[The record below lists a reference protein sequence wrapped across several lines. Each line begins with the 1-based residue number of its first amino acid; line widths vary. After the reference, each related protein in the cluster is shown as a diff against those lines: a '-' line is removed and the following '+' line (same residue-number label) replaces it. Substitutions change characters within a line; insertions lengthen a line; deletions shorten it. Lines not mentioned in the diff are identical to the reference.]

1 MKVGRFFIKEF
12 MIKEKLTREFFNGN
26 LSGKTIKQI
35 FNYYSINKGV
45 EKDALREALLSLC
58 DELVLG
64 ENGGKFYLFADSG
77 LKKGVLK
84 CHERGYA
91 FFIPEDKTADL
102 FIPARGLNGGLQGDT
117 VVVRKVE
124 GKRGSSDEA
133 EVVKVLSR
141 GVKRV
146 IGVFYKERNYAFVVP
161 ADRSYTKDVF
171 VSEKNFNG
179 ARNGDSVVCELI
191 AYPLDKCPEGKIV
204 EVVKPENEVKTAE
217 RTAIDNLGIETEFPS
232 EVKSFVESIP
242 DSVTEKDKKGRLD
255 LTDKLIITIDGDDSR
270 DFDDAISVE
279 KNEKG
284 YILGVHIADVTH
296 YVTENS
302 VLDKEALNRATSIYF
317 PDCVIP
323 MLPEKL
329 SNGICSLN
337 EGVDRLTL
345 SCIMSVD
352 FKGEVYDY
360 KITPSVIKSRNR
372 MTYKKVQKIIDGD
385 EGVKKEYAHLVEMLS
400 YADELQNILHKKRVA
415 RSSVE
420 LEGKEAEII
429 VDENGKISLS
439 RRQRIGS
446 YQLIEEFMLLA
457 NQTVAEHCYYLNVP
471 FVFRVHE
478 KCAEEKI
485 QSFCLFLKGLG
496 IKTSWNEKNYHSS
509 DFNKLLQ
516 SVKDMPYAGVVNDVL
531 LRSMQKAK
539 YSPEDTGHFGLGL
552 EHYCH
557 FTSPIR
563 RYPDLMVHRIL
574 KTALKD
580 YEKAE
585 RYSSIVG
592 EVADISSQRERR
604 ADEVERKVDDI
615 FVSAYMNDYLGEEF
629 DGVISGVTSF
639 GIFVELENTAEGL
652 VRLEDLPKGNY
663 VFDEKSFTLFSNRN
677 VYKLGDEVR
686 IKVASCDVIAGEL
699 DFVLAK

>member
-1 MKVGRFFIKEF
+1 MKVGRFFVKEF
-12 MIKEKLTREFFNGN
+12 MLKEKLTREFLDGT

-35 FNYYSINKGV
+35 FNYYSISKGV
-45 EKDALREALLSLC
+45 EKDALREALISLC

-64 ENGGKFYLFADSG
+64 ENGGKYYLFSDSG
-77 LKKGVLK
+77 LKIGVLK

-91 FFIPEDKTADL
+91 FFIPDDKTPDL
-102 FIPARGLNGGLQGDT
+102 FIPAKSLNGGLQGDK

-124 GKRGSSDEA
+124 SKRGSSDEA
-133 EVVKVLSR
+133 EVVKVISR
-141 GVKRV
+141 GLKSI

-161 ADRSYTKDVF
+161 AERAFTKDVF

-179 ARNGDSVVCELI
+179 ARNGDSVVCEII
-191 AYPLDKCPEGKIV
+191 AYPQDKCPEGVIV
-204 EVVKPENEVKTAE
+204 ERIKPENELKTAE
-217 RTAIDNLGIETEFPS
+217 RTVIENLGIQREFPR
-232 EVKSFVESIP
+232 EVIESLAYIP
-242 DSVTEKDKKGRLD
+242 DSVSEKDKRGRLD

-302 VLDKEALNRATSIYF
+302 PIDKEALDRATSVYF
-317 PDCVIP
+317 PDSVIP

-337 EGVDRLTL
+337 EGVERLTL
-345 SCIMSVD
+345 SCIMYVD
-352 FKGEVYDY
+352 FKGDVYDY

-385 EGVKKEYAHLVEMLS
+385 KGLRKEYAHLLEMLLS
-400 YADELQNILHKKRVA
+400 ADELQRLLHKKRMA
-415 RSSVE
+415 RSSIE
-420 LEGKEAEII
+420 LDSKEAEIT
-429 VDENGKISLS
+429 VDEQGEISLS
-439 RRQRIGS
+439 RRERIAS

-471 FVFRVHE
+471 FVFRIHE

-509 DFNKLLQ
+509 DFNKLLL

-539 YSPEDTGHFGLGL
+539 YSTEDTEHFGLGL

-563 RYPDLMVHRIL
+563 RYPDLTVHRIL

-585 RYSSIVG
+585 RYSSVVG

-604 ADEVERKVDDI
+604 ADEAERKVDDI
-615 FVSAYMNDYLGEEF
+615 FVAAYMSNHLGEEF
-629 DGVISGVTSF
+629 NGVISGVTSF

-652 VRLEDLPKGNY
+652 VRLEDLPRGNY

-677 VYKLGDEVR
+677 VYKLGDEIK

>member
-1 MKVGRFFIKEF
+1 MKVGRFFVKEF
-12 MIKEKLTREFFNGN
+12 MLKEKLTREFLDGT

-35 FNYYSINKGV
+35 FNYYSISKGV
-45 EKDALREALLSLC
+45 EKDALREALISLC

-64 ENGGKFYLFADSG
+64 ENGGKYYLFSDSG
-77 LKKGVLK
+77 LKIGVLK

-91 FFIPEDKTADL
+91 FFIPDDKTSDL
-102 FIPARGLNGGLQGDT
+102 FIPAKSLNGGLQGDK

-124 GKRGSSDEA
+124 SKRGSSDEA
-133 EVVKVLSR
+133 EVVKVISR
-141 GVKRV
+141 GLKSI

-161 ADRSYTKDVF
+161 AERAFTKDVF

-179 ARNGDSVVCELI
+179 ARNGDSVVCEII
-191 AYPLDKCPEGKIV
+191 AYPQDKCPEGVIV
-204 EVVKPENEVKTAE
+204 ERIKPENELKTAE
-217 RTAIDNLGIETEFPS
+217 RTVIENLGIQREFPS
-232 EVKSFVESIP
+232 EVIESLAYIP
-242 DSVTEKDKKGRLD
+242 DSVSEKDKRGRLD

-302 VLDKEALNRATSIYF
+302 PIDKEALDRATSVYF
-317 PDCVIP
+317 PDTVIP

-337 EGVDRLTL
+337 EGVERLTL
-345 SCIMSVD
+345 SCIMYVD
-352 FKGEVYDY
+352 FKGDVYDY
-360 KITPSVIKSRNR
+360 KIMPSVIKSRNR

-385 EGVKKEYAHLVEMLS
+385 KGLRKEYAHLLEMLLS
-400 YADELQNILHKKRVA
+400 SDELQRLLHKKRMA
-415 RSSVE
+415 RSSIE
-420 LEGKEAEII
+420 LDSKEAEIT
-429 VDENGKISLS
+429 VDEQGEISLS
-439 RRQRIGS
+439 RRERIAS

-471 FVFRVHE
+471 FVFRIHE

-509 DFNKLLQ
+509 DFNRLLL

-539 YSPEDTGHFGLGL
+539 YSTEDTGHFGLGL

-563 RYPDLMVHRIL
+563 RYPDLTVHRIL

-585 RYSSIVG
+585 RYSSVVG

-604 ADEVERKVDDI
+604 ADEAERKVDDI
-615 FVSAYMNDYLGEEF
+615 FVAAYMSNRLGEEF
-629 DGVISGVTSF
+629 NGVISGVTSF

-652 VRLEDLPKGNY
+652 VRLEDLPRGNY

-677 VYKLGDEVR
+677 VYKLGDEIK
-686 IKVASCDVIAGEL
+686 IKVASCDVIAGKIE
-699 DFVLAK
+699 FVLAK

>member
-1 MKVGRFFIKEF
+1 MKVGRFFVKEF
-12 MIKEKLTREFFNGN
+12 MLKEKLTREFLDGN

-35 FNYYSINKGV
+35 FNYYSISKGV
-45 EKDALREALLSLC
+45 EKDALREALISLC

-64 ENGGKFYLFADSG
+64 ENGGKYYLFSDSG
-77 LKKGVLK
+77 LKIGVLK

-91 FFIPEDKTADL
+91 FFIPEDKSADL
-102 FIPARGLNGGLQGDT
+102 FIPAKSLNGGLQGDK

-124 GKRGSSDEA
+124 SKRGSSDEA
-133 EVVKVLSR
+133 EVVKVISR
-141 GVKRV
+141 GLKSI

-161 ADRSYTKDVF
+161 AERAFTKDVF

-179 ARNGDSVVCELI
+179 ARNGDSVVCEII
-191 AYPLDKCPEGKIV
+191 AYPQDKCPEGVIV
-204 EVVKPENEVKTAE
+204 ERIKPENELKTAE
-217 RTAIDNLGIETEFPS
+217 RTVIENLGIQREFPS
-232 EVKSFVESIP
+232 EVIESLAYIP
-242 DSVTEKDKKGRLD
+242 DSVSEKDKRGRLD

-302 VLDKEALNRATSIYF
+302 PIDKEALDRATSVYF
-317 PDCVIP
+317 PDSVIP

-337 EGVDRLTL
+337 EGVERLTL
-345 SCIMSVD
+345 SCITYVD
-352 FKGEVYDY
+352 FKGDVYDY

-385 EGVKKEYAHLVEMLS
+385 KGLRKEYSHLLEMLLS
-400 YADELQNILHKKRVA
+400 ADELQRLLHKKRMA
-415 RSSVE
+415 RSSIE
-420 LEGKEAEII
+420 LDSKEAEIT
-429 VDENGKISLS
+429 VDEQGEISLS
-439 RRQRIGS
+439 RRERMAS

-471 FVFRVHE
+471 FVFRIHE

-509 DFNKLLQ
+509 DFNKLLL

-539 YSPEDTGHFGLGL
+539 YSTEDVGHFGLGL

-585 RYSSIVG
+585 RYSSVVG

-604 ADEVERKVDDI
+604 ADEAERKVDDI
-615 FVSAYMNDYLGEEF
+615 FVAAYMSNHLGEEF
-629 DGVISGVTSF
+629 NGVISGVTSF

-652 VRLEDLPKGNY
+652 VRLEDLPRGNY

-677 VYKLGDEVR
+677 VYKLGDEIK
-686 IKVASCDVIAGEL
+686 IKVASCDVIAGKIE
-699 DFVLAK
+699 FVLAK